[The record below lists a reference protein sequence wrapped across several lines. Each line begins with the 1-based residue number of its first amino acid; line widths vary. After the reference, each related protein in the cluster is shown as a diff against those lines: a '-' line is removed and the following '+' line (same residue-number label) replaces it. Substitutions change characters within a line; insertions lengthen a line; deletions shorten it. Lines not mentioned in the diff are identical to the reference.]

1 MARPHT
7 ADIRQCPGRAAYR
20 ASPALERALATHRSV
35 TISGGRYRLTIAR
48 AGSSYEA
55 WTESL
60 PFVYGRQASS
70 LQGALD
76 SIEERYQVR
85 VEGDKQKR
93 V

>member
-1 MARPHT
+1 MARSHT
-7 ADIRQCPGRAAYR
+7 ADIRQSPGRAAYR

-35 TISGGRYRLTIAR
+35 TISGGRYTVTIVR
-48 AGSSYEA
+48 AGSIYEA

-76 SIEERYQVR
+76 ALEERYRPQ
-85 VEGDKQKR
+85 VEGDEQKR